1 MVDNITPK
9 QRSSNMSRIRSV
21 NTRPEVAARS
31 LLHRLGYRFRK
42 NVKSLPG
49 KPDIVLKKHDTVI
62 FVHGCF
68 WHKHTGCKRS
78 NMPKSNSGYWE
89 LKLLGN
95 VSRDRKHIENLK
107 ALGWKVCVVWECEIK
122 NADKLIKKI
131 QRVLDK

>member
-1 MVDNITPK
+1 
-9 QRSSNMSRIRSV
+9 MSRIRSV

>member
-1 MVDNITPK
+1 
-9 QRSSNMSRIRSV
+9 MSRIRSV

-78 NMPKSNSGYWE
+78 NMPKCNSGYWE

-107 ALGWKVCVVWECEIK
+107 ALGWKGCVVWECEIK
-122 NADKLIKKI
+122 NADKLINKI

>member
-1 MVDNITPK
+1 
-9 QRSSNMSRIRSV
+9 
-21 NTRPEVAARS
+21 
-31 LLHRLGYRFRK
+31 
-42 NVKSLPG
+42 
-49 KPDIVLKKHDTVI
+49 
-62 FVHGCF
+62 
-68 WHKHTGCKRS
+68 
-78 NMPKSNSGYWE
+78 MPKSNSGYWE